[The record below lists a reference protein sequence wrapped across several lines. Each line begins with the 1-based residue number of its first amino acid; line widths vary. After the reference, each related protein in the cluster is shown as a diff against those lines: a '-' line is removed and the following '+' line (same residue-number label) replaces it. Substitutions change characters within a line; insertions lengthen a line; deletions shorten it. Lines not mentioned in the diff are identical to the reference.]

1 MYGKE
6 GWLDELEQELKKRT
20 YQPLPVRRVYIP
32 KPHRAAQP
40 RMTMLESRI
49 SPMPCLHDV
58 LDELYPPNLFQPQ
71 KNRP

>member
-1 MYGKE
+1 
-6 GWLDELEQELKKRT
+6 
-20 YQPLPVRRVYIP
+20 
-32 KPHRAAQP
+32 
-40 RMTMLESRI
+40 MTMLESRI